1 MSTTTPAK
9 RWAIRLLLLAI
20 SVFVIQSFGN
30 SPASAESP
38 STTVTSSYDASNPDN
53 LQFSYMVAA
62 PQCDDITMNQNWS
75 SSIQVANLSDNTP
88 LSVSIE
94 EGKGGTV
101 YPQGYATL
109 TAHGTGSTATDVTLS
124 YLFEADGTSEET
136 TTFTI
141 QAPDNG
147 CMGKGGASEI
157 NCTLL
162 NFTDQSVINKD
173 GTYNTGTV
181 VKLDTSITGANAD
194 QAKTITYAASVD
206 GSPFNEL
213 QSGSNT
219 SYDLLLN
226 KAGTWAVSVY
236 LADADGNP
244 LHVDEDNCFVT
255 LDAVKASD
263 SGTGTTTP
271 PTTTPPTTVPPTTVD
286 TSSNAGSGTTTPD
299 TTASGV
305 LGSTTEKNAASATE
319 LPRTGAHTTTMVMV
333 SLALLMFGGLLTFL
347 GRIRK
352 PRPIVEPEWMQ
363 AMQALGNE

>member
-1 MSTTTPAK
+1 MQTKPRRKKILILSCVLMVIA
-9 RWAIRLLLLAI
+9 
-20 SVFVIQSFGN
+20 FVIGN
-30 SPASAESP
+30 SYAANAESP
-38 STTVTSSYDASNPDN
+38 STTVTSSYDDTNADN
-53 LQFSYMVAA
+53 LQFSYMTSAA
-62 PQCDDITMNQNWS
+62 QCDDITMSQNWS
-75 SSIQVANLSDNTP
+75 STIDIANLADATNLT
-88 LSVSIE
+88 VSIE
-94 EGKGGTV
+94 EGKGGTID
-101 YPQGYATL
+101 PHGNGSL
-109 TAHGTGSTATDVTLS
+109 TAHGTGSTATNVTLS
-124 YLFEADGTSEET
+124 YLFEADGTSTET
-136 TTFTI
+136 TTFSI

-226 KAGTWAVSVY
+226 KAGTWAVSVF

-286 TSSNAGSGTTTPD
+286 SSSNAGSGTTTPD
-299 TTASGV
+299 TTTSGV
-305 LGSTTEKNAASATE
+305 LGSTTSNEAASASE
-319 LPRTGAHTTTMVMV
+319 LPRTGVNTGA
-333 SLALLMFGGLLTFL
+333 LALMALALITLGCGFVLLA
-347 GRIRK
+347 K
-352 PRPIVEPEWMQ
+352 RPAVSWFKK
-363 AMQALGNE
+363 